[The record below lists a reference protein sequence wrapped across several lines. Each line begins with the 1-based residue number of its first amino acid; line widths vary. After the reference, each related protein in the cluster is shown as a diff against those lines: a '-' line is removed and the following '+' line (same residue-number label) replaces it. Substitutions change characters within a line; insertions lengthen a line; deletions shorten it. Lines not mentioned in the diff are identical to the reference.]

1 MAIKIVRFT
10 DGLDVICDCE
20 FTSDDMIEIIDPM
33 LFEIRGVN
41 LLLQVWLP
49 MAVVKHNSVMIG
61 MENILCVM
69 DPTEDFEE
77 YYINTVTKLN
87 EESKKEKEV
96 VLTDEVLSAFEE
108 KEFSKNSLMH

>member
-10 DGLDVICDCE
+10 DGLDVICDCD
-20 FTSDDMIEIIDPM
+20 FISDDVIEIIDPM

-41 LLLQVWLP
+41 LMLQVWLP
-49 MAVVKHNSVMIG
+49 MAVVKHNSVMIS
-61 MENILCVM
+61 MENILCLM
-69 DPTEDFEE
+69 DPTEDFKE

-96 VLTDEVLSAFEE
+96 ILTDEVLSAFEE
-108 KEFSKNSLMH
+108 KEIGKNSLIH

>member
-1 MAIKIVRFT
+1 MAIKIIRFT

-20 FTSDDMIEIIDPM
+20 FTSNDMVEIIDPM